1 MQRGVLLF
9 AHGARDARWAEPFQ
23 AVAER
28 VRAADASLQVRL
40 AFLELM
46 TPTLLEAGRDLALA
60 GCDRVEIVPLFLGAG
75 GHVRKDLPELQ
86 RDLEAAYPLVQ
97 WRVRQA
103 IGELEPVIAAMA
115 DAAAKM
121 AME

>member
-23 AVAER
+23 AVAAR
-28 VRAADASLQVRL
+28 VRAADASLQGRL
-40 AFLELM
+40 AFLELK

-103 IGELEPVIAAMA
+103 IGELEPVIDAMA
-115 DAAAKM
+115 AAAAKM